1 MHRCN
6 HPERRGPQ
14 PFSLLETMMGLTLI
28 LLAATIPQP
37 REHHA
42 AGARGGAADPW
53 DWPWSSWRFYYL
65 NDASIMAMDHVP

>member
-1 MHRCN
+1 
-6 HPERRGPQ
+6 
-14 PFSLLETMMGLTLI
+14 MMGLTLI